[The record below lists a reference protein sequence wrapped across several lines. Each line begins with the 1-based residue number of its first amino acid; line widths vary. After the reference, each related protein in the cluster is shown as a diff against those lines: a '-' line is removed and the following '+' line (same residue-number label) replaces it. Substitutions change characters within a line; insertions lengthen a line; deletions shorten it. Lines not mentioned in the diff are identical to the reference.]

1 MLKSCSHCIC
11 CGHRKLWPHCVR
23 LCTARGMLQFQTHSL
38 FALEC
43 VDLVFKN
50 SCSGGGDRNL
60 KIYLHFFLRRR
71 RYNSSQHCYHFT
83 RAAQRRKKCSLVA
96 RRLDASHRVGRPNVF
111 ESWRESRRANAV
123 HLADLCVNLFEIYFL
138 CFDATSI
145 AADHVL
151 QNIWFCSKQYLK
163 ILANFGCPLLR
174 TLAILYGPSHSS

>member
-1 MLKSCSHCIC
+1 MGIASYGRIACVYVQLVECCSFRRTPSSPSNALTSSSKTLVQVEAIGILKYIF
-11 CGHRKLWPHCVR
+11 
-23 LCTARGMLQFQTHSL
+23 T
-38 FALEC
+38 
-43 VDLVFKN
+43 
-50 SCSGGGDRNL
+50 
-60 KIYLHFFLRRR
+60 FFLRRR

-123 HLADLCVNLFEIYFL
+123 HLADLCVNRFEIYFL

-163 ILANFGCPLLR
+163 ILANLGCPLFR
-174 TLAILYGPSHSS
+174 KPAILYGPPHSS